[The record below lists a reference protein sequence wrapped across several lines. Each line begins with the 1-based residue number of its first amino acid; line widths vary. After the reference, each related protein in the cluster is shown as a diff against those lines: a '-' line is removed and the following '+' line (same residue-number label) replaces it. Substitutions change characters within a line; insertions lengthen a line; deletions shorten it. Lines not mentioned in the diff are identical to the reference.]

1 MTNWWLCLVLPWKHM
16 AQNISLYAFS
26 IQLCSGKYY
35 HFKCWYIS
43 IFVRQ
48 ESLDFVRNWRTKSW
62 MFISSLKHMLDI
74 WDLTRITQ
82 ASNLLVQIY
91 WLSLNLSMKSEKSQT
106 VNILFW
112 KNSCPVKLA
121 ALKNSCLDQQVK
133 SDRQPLMLSPFSCM
147 QILVIATQGNF
158 ILSWF
163 CRMRHS

>member
-121 ALKNSCLDQQVK
+121 ALKKQLSRPAGQIWQTTINVE
-133 SDRQPLMLSPFSCM
+133 PFLMHANFGDCNTGQFYTFL
-147 QILVIATQGNF
+147 IL
-158 ILSWF
+158 
-163 CRMRHS
+163 